1 MGRGGKEGR
10 AAREV
15 GRGLGGS
22 RGLFGGEPRKG
33 KL

>member
-1 MGRGGKEGR
+1 VGRGGKEER
-10 AAREV
+10 AAREL

-22 RGLFGGEPRKG
+22 HGLFGGEPRKG